1 MLHLTQY
8 RLKFCRFKDQFSIPI
23 QDSPLE
29 FPQLEHLQIKSCNQP
44 KLLNINEYQWI
55 NIFPRQLNYFYLKS
69 IPNASIRLNKQFPV
83 QYL

>member
-1 MLHLTQY
+1 
-8 RLKFCRFKDQFSIPI
+8 
-23 QDSPLE
+23 
-29 FPQLEHLQIKSCNQP
+29 NQP

-83 QYL
+83 QYLQNSLNENINLISDQNQQHIWQIIIDRILIKYWNKDIQ